1 MADWLYIVVSVA
13 IAGFVGGVT
22 NHFAIKMLF
31 HPRNPVMIGKWR
43 VPFTPGLIPKRRED
57 IAESLGNV
65 VSDYLVT
72 AEGLQEMVMRPE
84 FRHQAE
90 EKLGELLNRWA
101 SSSLS
106 VKEAAMRIWSEEE
119 WEAVKDKL
127 ASALGAILQYGFRH
141 AWHKYE
147 WEQRP
152 LKSLVPGWSD
162 DNRQLWSEAAAS
174 VILDAVAEELLS
186 SQGQRMLAKMASG
199 LADNTGGFLGTMAAI
214 FMDEEKLVQKLT
226 PTFVRALQGE
236 EARVKVASVIK
247 ARMEAYGEK
256 PLGELL
262 RSLAGSEPE
271 AWIGQKL
278 DKLPFE
284 AWITKAESVK
294 LASLLEPWQGQ
305 AAAAVPGL
313 ADRLLRLIARVIPS
327 AMKAIRLPQLVK
339 EQVQKFPVER
349 LEEVILSVSGKEF
362 RAITWLGVLLGG
374 MIGLIQ
380 SILLLWV
387 GR

>member
-13 IAGFVGGVT
+13 IAAFVGGVT

-31 HPRNPVMIGKWR
+31 HPRSPVMIGKWR

-72 AEGLQEMVMRPE
+72 AEGLQDMVMRPE
-84 FRHQAE
+84 FRLQAE
-90 EKLGELLNRWA
+90 EKMGQLLNRWV
-101 SSSLS
+101 SSSLT
-106 VKEAAMRIWSEEE
+106 VKEAALRIWSEEE
-119 WEAVKDKL
+119 WEAVKGRS
-127 ASALGAILQYGFRH
+127 ASALTAILQYGFRH
-141 AWHKYE
+141 AWHKYG
-147 WEQRP
+147 WEQKP
-152 LKSLVPGWSD
+152 LKSLVPGWSE
-162 DNRQLWSEAAAS
+162 DNRQVWSEAAAD

-186 SQGQRMLAKMASG
+186 SQGQRLLAKMAAG
-199 LADNTGGFLGTMAAI
+199 LADNAGGFLGTMAAI
-214 FMDEEKLVQKLT
+214 FLDEEKLVQKLT
-226 PTFVRALQGE
+226 PTLVRALQGE
-236 EARVKVASVIK
+236 EARAKVASAIR
-247 ARMEAYGEK
+247 ARMEIYGEK
-256 PLGELL
+256 PVGEVL

-271 AWIGQKL
+271 AWIGEKL
-278 DKLPFE
+278 DELPLE
-284 AWITKAESVK
+284 AWMAKAEGVK
-294 LASLLEPWQGQ
+294 LASLLEPWYGQ
-305 AAAAVPGL
+305 AAAAVPSL
-313 ADRLLRLIARVIPS
+313 ANRMLRLIARVIPP
-327 AMKAIRLPQLVK
+327 AMKAVRLPQLVK

-380 SILLLWV
+380 SLLLLWV